1 MKLEIASL
9 QPPRGLAELIADL
22 GEGEKGFGGTAV
34 PKGILTL
41 EEYLQYC
48 HATNDHTNLKPGHI
62 PRSFFWFL
70 DDKEEAVGIVR
81 MWHYL
86 NESLKERTGH
96 ISYYIRRNKR
106 GKGYGSKALHLALI
120 ELKKIGEKRALIVT
134 DLANIASTKIIL
146 ANGGKL
152 ESVGKGGNGKKY
164 GRYWV
169 ELSS

>member
-70 DDKEEAVGIVR
+70 DDIRDPKLRKMTETDFWGKLSFG
-81 MWHYL
+81 L
-86 NESLKERTGH
+86 NFG
-96 ISYYIRRNKR
+96 
-106 GKGYGSKALHLALI
+106 
-120 ELKKIGEKRALIVT
+120 KRA
-134 DLANIASTKIIL
+134 
-146 ANGGKL
+146 
-152 ESVGKGGNGKKY
+152 KK
-164 GRYWV
+164 V
-169 ELSS
+169 FF

>member
-9 QPPRGLAELIADL
+9 QPPKGLVELIVDL

-34 PKGILTL
+34 PKSILTL

-48 HATNDHTNLKPGHI
+48 HSTNDHRNLKPGHI
-62 PRSFFWFL
+62 PRTFFWFL
-70 DDKEEAVGIVR
+70 DDEGEAIGIVR

-96 ISYYIRRNKR
+96 ISYYIRNDKR
-106 GKGYGSKALHLALI
+106 DKGYGNKALGLALK
-120 ELKKIGEKRALIVT
+120 ELEKVGEKRALIVT
-134 DLANIASTKIIL
+134 DLDNIASTKVIL

-152 ESVGKGGNGKKY
+152 ESIGQGAKGKKF
-164 GRYWV
+164 GRYWI
-169 ELSS
+169 ELEI